1 MVNYKNSKIF
11 KITEKDTGLVY
22 IGGTTEKY
30 LCKKICDIR
39 WKLQKQ
45 GQTSAKACYMY
56 EIMKNNNFDSTLL
69 ELYPCSSKD
78 ELQARIFHH
87 IREYKAS
94 LEQV

>member
-1 MVNYKNSKIF
+1 
-11 KITEKDTGLVY
+11 
-22 IGGTTEKY
+22 
-30 LCKKICDIR
+30 
-39 WKLQKQ
+39 
-45 GQTSAKACYMY
+45 MY
-56 EIMKNNNFDSTLL
+56 QIMKNNNFDSTLL